1 MYDNDNNVEAACIKI
16 IDSQTE
22 EDSWAKVEKPQ
33 KKTEIRDEKVKFHF
47 FLIFCYIFIGFLGSE
62 QD

>member
-47 FLIFCYIFIGFLGSE
+47 FLFFVIYLLVS
-62 QD
+62 

>member
-33 KKTEIRDEKVKFHF
+33 KKTEIRDEKVKFHISKF
-47 FLIFCYIFIGFLGSE
+47 FIYSLVS
-62 QD
+62 

>member
-33 KKTEIRDEKVKFHF
+33 KKTEIRDEKVKFILHQ
-47 FLIFCYIFIGFLGSE
+47 E
-62 QD
+62 V